1 MDGRGGHGCPSEEL
15 SQAQNGTL
23 SAEISNGV
31 VGIVREYTGR
41 GPTKARTTI
50 TDELVVVVMG
60 ESLLKAEKTLVAAGD
75 PHSVIT
81 TRRKFQATMRSDF
94 IDLVEGAL
102 GRRVLA
108 FLSDHHINPDIA
120 VEVFVL
126 EPVADRQ
133 QPEV

>member
-1 MDGRGGHGCPSEEL
+1 MSQTEQP
-15 SQAQNGTL
+15 QAQYGTL

-50 TDELVVVVMG
+50 TEELVVVVMG
-60 ESLLKAEKTLVAAGD
+60 ESLLKAEQSLIDTGD
-75 PHSVIT
+75 PETVID
-81 TRRKFQATMRSDF
+81 TRRKFQAAMREEF
-94 IDLVEGAL
+94 IDLVENSV
-102 GRRVLA
+102 GRRVSA

-126 EPVADRQ
+126 EPVADRP
-133 QPEV
+133 QPQV